1 MGFDQKGVTVFAV
14 SLGKNNKW
22 DVCET
27 GFEKPLASFDT
38 EIDARNYADGLAKTK
53 QDSTVEHNDKAPA
66 PG

>member
-1 MGFDQKGVTVFAV
+1 MGFDQKGETVFNI

-38 EIDARNYADGLAKTK
+38 EADARTYAHDIAKSK
-53 QDSTVEHNDKAPA
+53 KDSTVEPRDDAVS
-66 PG
+66 